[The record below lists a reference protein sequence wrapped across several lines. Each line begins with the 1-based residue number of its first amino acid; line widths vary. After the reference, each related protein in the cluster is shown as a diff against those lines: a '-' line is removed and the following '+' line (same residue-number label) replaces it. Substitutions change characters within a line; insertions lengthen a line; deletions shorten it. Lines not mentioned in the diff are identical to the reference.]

1 MGHPSGSVVHRR
13 RLCLDRTNVVISDP
27 NDATRS
33 ILVDGQRTKGF
44 ELGVTGSP
52 TPAWTVIGGYAI
64 QHGRVRQNLS
74 ATAKA
79 GAMVAQVPEHAFS
92 VWN

>member
-1 MGHPSGSVVHRR
+1 
-13 RLCLDRTNVVISDP
+13 
-27 NDATRS
+27 
-33 ILVDGQRTKGF
+33 VDGQRTKGF

-64 QHGRVRQNLS
+64 QHGRVRQNLW